1 MDSNPESIPP
11 RDSNPDPQRRW
22 LTVLTGA
29 LAGDLV
35 IGLQFGITVLLK
47 DKLALVRMLGLPSLF
62 LVPVLG
68 GLISSY
74 FWRTLKP
81 TIGLT
86 FLNALW
92 MTVLALAIGV
102 VVFREG

>member
-1 MDSNPESIPP
+1 MDSNSEPIPPPDSNPE
-11 RDSNPDPQRRW
+11 PQRRW
-22 LTVLTGA
+22 VA
-29 LAGDLV
+29 LLMGIVIGDLV

-47 DKLALVRMLGLPSLF
+47 DKVALVRMLGLPSLF

-81 TIGLT
+81 TIGLI
-86 FLNALW
+86 FVNALW

-102 VVFREG
+102 AVF